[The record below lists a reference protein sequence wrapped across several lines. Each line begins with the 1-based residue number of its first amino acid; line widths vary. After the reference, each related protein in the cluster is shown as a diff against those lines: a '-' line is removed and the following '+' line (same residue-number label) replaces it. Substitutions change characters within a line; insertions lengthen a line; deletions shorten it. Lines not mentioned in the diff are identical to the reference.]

1 MSGYFITLEG
11 IEGAG
16 KSTQMAVIRD
26 ALSAR
31 GLTVNSTREPGGT
44 PVGERV
50 RGIFLDP
57 DLARICSDAE
67 LLLVYAARAQ
77 HVQDVIR
84 PALQR
89 AEVLL
94 CDRFE
99 DSTFAYQGAGRGV
112 AAERIEALS
121 HWALQGFA
129 PDLTLWLD
137 VDPAIGLTRA
147 KQRSQQDRMEQETL
161 DFFRRVRAGFAQR
174 CQQHPQRML
183 RIDADATLAAVSAQV
198 LAAVLARVT
207 R

>member
-1 MSGYFITLEG
+1 M
-11 IEGAG
+11 
-16 KSTQMAVIRD
+16 
-26 ALSAR
+26 
-31 GLTVNSTREPGGT
+31 
-44 PVGERV
+44 
-50 RGIFLDP
+50 
-57 DLARICSDAE
+57 
-67 LLLVYAARAQ
+67 
-77 HVQDVIR
+77 
-84 PALQR
+84 
-89 AEVLL
+89 
-94 CDRFE
+94 
-99 DSTFAYQGAGRGV
+99 